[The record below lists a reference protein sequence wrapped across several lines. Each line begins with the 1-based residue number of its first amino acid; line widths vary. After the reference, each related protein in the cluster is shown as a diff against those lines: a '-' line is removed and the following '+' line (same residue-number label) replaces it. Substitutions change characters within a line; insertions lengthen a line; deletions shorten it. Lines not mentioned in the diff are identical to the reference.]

1 MLGRNGGPTC
11 SARELDSDI
20 VRSSVAWLENL
31 GPTDDWDLAFVARVM
46 DGVCVYARG
55 EEKRGEGYRCDKLI
69 VLVCWGKH
77 SHNADCKNH
86 EESPLLVAQNTLV
99 TPILCVNCM

>member
-1 MLGRNGGPTC
+1 MWCVL
-11 SARELDSDI
+11 REGAGSLSLSEKD
-20 VRSSVAWLENL
+20 VVC
-31 GPTDDWDLAFVARVM
+31 VCVCVC
-46 DGVCVYARG
+46 VCVYARG
-55 EEKRGEGYRCDKLI
+55 EERRGEGYRCDKLI